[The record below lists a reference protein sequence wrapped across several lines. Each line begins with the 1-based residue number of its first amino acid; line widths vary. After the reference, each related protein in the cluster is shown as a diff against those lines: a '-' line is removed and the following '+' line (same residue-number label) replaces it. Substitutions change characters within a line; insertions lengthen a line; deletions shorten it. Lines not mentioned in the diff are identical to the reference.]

1 MSSSRP
7 GGALEPGEKRPQ
19 APHSSQVV
27 HVDDLLDELGLDLE
41 KAPTRGHPRV
51 VHEQPDRRMPLE
63 DPRRDLVH
71 LLAVGHVAELPLAA
85 DLARDLPET
94 ILATSE
100 QHAVPTSACEL
111 PRRRLPDPG
120 RGAGDHRYA
129 PSGHRRASLSV

>member
-1 MSSSRP
+1 
-7 GGALEPGEKRPQ
+7 
-19 APHSSQVV
+19 
-27 HVDDLLDELGLDLE
+27 
-41 KAPTRGHPRV
+41 
-51 VHEQPDRRMPLE
+51 MPLQ

-85 DLARDLPET
+85 DLARDLLET

-100 QHAVPTSACEL
+100 QHAVPAPSCEL
-111 PRRRLPDPG
+111 PRRRLTDPG